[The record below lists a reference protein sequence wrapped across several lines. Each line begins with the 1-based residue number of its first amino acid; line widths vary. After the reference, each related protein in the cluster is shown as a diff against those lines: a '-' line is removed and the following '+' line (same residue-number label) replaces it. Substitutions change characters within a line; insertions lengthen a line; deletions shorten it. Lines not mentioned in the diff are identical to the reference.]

1 MERIESNDKKKASF
15 FQRLIAFVF
24 DMVLIS
30 LIASIVSTP
39 FINEEKIE
47 KLENKQV
54 QVIND
59 YSSKK
64 IDSDDYLINEIDI
77 YYNINKANGLSTII
91 TIFLEVLYFVLYQI
105 YKNGQTLGK
114 KIMKIRVISKDGDL
128 SMNQMI
134 FRTFI
139 SNFVLINIIGFIF
152 MLFSNKDVYFY
163 VIMSTSLIQYLIVII
178 SIFGIVNKK
187 DGCAIHDKLVHTEV
201 IREN

>member
-77 YYNINKANGLSTII
+77 YYNINRANGLSTII

-105 YKNGQTLGK
+105 YINGQTLGK
-114 KIMKIRVISKDGDL
+114 KIMKIRVVSKDGDL

-139 SNFVLINIIGFIF
+139 SNFVLINIIEFIF

>member
-1 MERIESNDKKKASF
+1 
-15 FQRLIAFVF
+15 
-24 DMVLIS
+24 
-30 LIASIVSTP
+30 
-39 FINEEKIE
+39 
-47 KLENKQV
+47 
-54 QVIND
+54 
-59 YSSKK
+59 
-64 IDSDDYLINEIDI
+64 
-77 YYNINKANGLSTII
+77 
-91 TIFLEVLYFVLYQI
+91 
-105 YKNGQTLGK
+105 
-114 KIMKIRVISKDGDL
+114 MKIRVVSKDGDL